1 MAIMCMVKGP
11 TFIKFFTLF
20 LSFCSSFLSCVLCFS
35 LSFEI
40 IFSFVCV
47 CWSSCCLFL
56 CFVFIGFLKLE
67 LNFSSSYLPPSPFF
81 FLCELLSSHIP
92 S

>member
-1 MAIMCMVKGP
+1 
-11 TFIKFFTLF
+11 
-20 LSFCSSFLSCVLCFS
+20 
-35 LSFEI
+35 
-40 IFSFVCV
+40 
-47 CWSSCCLFL
+47 L